1 MKDSKRMNYQVSS
14 AQLEDL
20 PASPTKVR
28 ILCAVLRAYV
38 VRAAVHVV
46 SYMYYTVELL

>member
-20 PASPTKVR
+20 TVSPANVR
-28 ILCAVLRAYV
+28 ILWCP
-38 VRAAVHVV
+38 
-46 SYMYYTVELL
+46 M